1 MSWQRSLSKHDLTNK
16 QGKKGT
22 TRQGYEGM
30 SEEIFKSSQVD
41 RGVSQS

>member
-16 QGKKGT
+16 QGTKGT

-30 SEEIFKSSQVD
+30 SEESGKSSQVD
-41 RGVSQS
+41 HGVSRS